1 MADSSFTVSDE
12 TFEIGSTGRVGSRHG
27 FEFLT
32 FGEHRPGHAGILGC
46 DCDDGLP
53 VAAPLGQ
60 RHRPAAEPVLLP
72 GRSGQRGACPQ
83 DQQRSQITVAG
94 LGDAPEALL
103 ATGAV
108 LSRHE
113 SEPGGELSA
122 VGEVVA
128 VADAGQQR
136 AGGGRADAGH
146 LHQAATTL
154 TCSGRRAAA
163 ARQALCRRGA
173 RGRARRG
180 LATLVSAFGPFT
192 ADSGAFFRRQDDV
205 QPCDG
210 RIQRHRALEALL

>member
-46 DCDDGLP
+46 DGDDGLP

-94 LGDAPEALL
+94 LGDAPETLL
-103 ATGAV
+103 AAGAV

-128 VADAGQQR
+128 VADAGQPPR
-136 AGGGRADAGH
+136 VRRYVGEALEGGRAAAS
-146 LHQAATTL
+146 LH
-154 TCSGRRAAA
+154 S
-163 ARQALCRRGA
+163 
-173 RGRARRG
+173 
-180 LATLVSAFGPFT
+180 
-192 ADSGAFFRRQDDV
+192 
-205 QPCDG
+205 
-210 RIQRHRALEALL
+210 